1 MSFAIFTRA
10 DGTEHI
16 LAIGTTG
23 LGRPNPLFSGLPF
36 VETSPRVER
45 ATVWDAVGD
54 AIDAL
59 SDMSGVVLARD
70 QMLSFLERT
79 ELMETIIEFG
89 EVETQIRENLADELS
104 QELIGRAWPT
114 FGDLRNGTETMEE
127 FASAL
132 NVAAA
137 QAGYTVEE

>member
-1 MSFAIFTRA
+1 
-10 DGTEHI
+10 
-16 LAIGTTG
+16 
-23 LGRPNPLFSGLPF
+23 
-36 VETSPRVER
+36 
-45 ATVWDAVGD
+45 
-54 AIDAL
+54 
-59 SDMSGVVLARD
+59 
-70 QMLSFLERT
+70 MLSFLQRT

-114 FGDLRNGTETMEE
+114 FGDLRNGSETMEE

-137 QAGYTVEE
+137 RAGYTG